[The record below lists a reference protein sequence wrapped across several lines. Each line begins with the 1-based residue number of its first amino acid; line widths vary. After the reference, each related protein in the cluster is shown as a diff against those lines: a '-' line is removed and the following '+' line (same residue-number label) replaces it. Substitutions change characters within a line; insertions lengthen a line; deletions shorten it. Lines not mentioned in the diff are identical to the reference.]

1 MRTLDGKGSA
11 KIRDIFRSN
20 DEDYD
25 EDTGADVWLESGNNL
40 YLGASG
46 NVGIGDSTPSSKLDV
61 NGTGRFTGNLTCD
74 ATITGTLGTAAQTII
89 TSVGTLTTLQVDNIN
104 INGNTISSTAGT
116 DLNITPLTGQQI
128 VLDGTIVI
136 DAGVVTGATSITSTS
151 FVGALTGNCS
161 GTAATVTVPAQPNIT
176 SVGILTS
183 LIVSGDL
190 TVNGTTTTFNTT
202 NVIVED
208 SLIQLASNNTGD
220 AVDIG
225 MYGKYVSDSTTYYTG
240 LVRDASVSGWHLF
253 TSLTAPSSAGIANL
267 SYSPLRTAA
276 LTCTTINASGN
287 ITGALETAAQ
297 TNITSVGTL
306 TSLNI
311 SGGLDVQGSG
321 TWTANFKN
329 NLKITDTNGGGYMYF
344 QRNTNQ
350 NGYLYNTGAYPLHL
364 GTNNAE
370 KVTIAADGNVGIGT
384 TAPSGKLHVNGN
396 TILGSG
402 TPDELLWMNTS
413 SITGSEF

>member
-1 MRTLDGKGSA
+1 
-11 KIRDIFRSN
+11 
-20 DEDYD
+20 
-25 EDTGADVWLESGNNL
+25 
-40 YLGASG
+40 
-46 NVGIGDSTPSSKLDV
+46 
-61 NGTGRFTGNLTCD
+61 
-74 ATITGTLGTAAQTII
+74 
-89 TSVGTLTTLQVDNIN
+89 
-104 INGNTISSTAGT
+104 
-116 DLNITPLTGQQI
+116 
-128 VLDGTIVI
+128 
-136 DAGVVTGATSITSTS
+136 VVTGATSITSTS

-329 NLKITDTNGGGYMYF
+329 NLKITDSGGNGYMYF

-364 GTNNAE
+364 GTNNSE
-370 KVTIAADGNVGIGT
+370 KVTIAADGSVGIGT
-384 TAPSGKLHVNGN
+384 LTPTWKLQLQGTKQAVGAGPHIVAKTSEDIYPVFHLNNWRHDAISMMFDAYYDGAWRMGDVGGGTAAQIYKYQDKL
-396 TILGSG
+396 SFQR
-402 TPDELLWMNTS
+402 S
-413 SITGSEF
+413 TG